1 MTMAE
6 TTRLQPHL
14 SGEPLPLRSLSRSPF
29 SADLNERDIARDLS
43 NVASQVDEI
52 VNRTFSFGPF
62 CLLPTQ
68 RLLLE
73 SGKSL
78 RLGSRA
84 LDILITLVERPGE
97 LVGKEELMA
106 RVWPNMFVEPANLTV
121 HVAALRRVLGD
132 GRAGNRYLVNIPGRG
147 YRFVASV
154 SVGEAHSPSL
164 SQTATRKDKHN
175 LPTQVTRLVG
185 RAATIRTLAVQ
196 LSEKRFLT
204 IIGAGGIGKTSV
216 ALALAEELAGD
227 YEHGV
232 WLVDLTRVSDPHGLA
247 KALATALGLEVS
259 SEDPIPSLLRSF
271 HGKQM
276 LLVFDSCEHV
286 LDAAASLAVGILRSA
301 PGTRILATSREPL
314 RAEGENSYRL
324 PTLQIPPLSSRLA
337 ASEALRFSAVEL
349 FVQRAA
355 ARLDD
360 FELVDADVPF
370 VVDLCRKLDG
380 IALAIEFAAAR
391 IDTLGVRRLSAR
403 LQDSMQLLTVGY
415 RTALPRHQTLRAML
429 DWSFDWLPEAE
440 RVVLSRLSV
449 FAGEFALEAAS
460 MVAAHG
466 NIAAPDVASHVANLV
481 TKSLVAADIG
491 GEEPLYR
498 LLETTRAYALE
509 KLHES
514 GEFDLVARH
523 HLEYVQNLT
532 KDDAR
537 QRKTPPA

>member
-1 MTMAE
+1 MSD
-6 TTRLQPHL
+6 TTRPKSQL
-14 SGEPLPLRSLSRSPF
+14 SREPYSLRSLSKSNF
-29 SADLNERDIARDLS
+29 GADLHESNIATSLS
-43 NVASQVDEI
+43 TPADQA
-52 VNRTFSFGPF
+52 NRFADRAFSFGPF

-73 SGKSL
+73 SGKPL

-84 LDILITLVERPGE
+84 FDILITVVERPGE
-97 LVGKEELMA
+97 LISKEELMA

-121 HVAALRRVLGD
+121 HIAALRRALGD
-132 GRAGNRYLVNIPGRG
+132 GRAGNRYLINIPGRG

-154 SVGEAHSPSL
+154 SVAEARSPSMFPV
-164 SQTATRKDKHN
+164 ARKEKHN

-185 RAATIRTLAVQ
+185 RTETIHMLAVQ

-204 IIGAGGIGKTSV
+204 IVGTGGIGKTSV
-216 ALALAEELAGD
+216 ALALAEELAAD

-232 WLVDLTRVSDPHGLA
+232 WLVDLASVSDPHEVA
-247 KALATALGLEVS
+247 KALAAVLDLEVS
-259 SEDPIPSLLRSF
+259 SDDPILSLFRSLS
-271 HGKQM
+271 GKQM

-286 LDAAASLAVGILRSA
+286 IDAAASLAVGILRSA
-301 PGTRILATSREPL
+301 PGVRLLATSREPL

-324 PTLQIPPLSSRLA
+324 PTLQVPPLSSRPTA
-337 ASEALRFSAVEL
+337 ADAMRFSAVEL
-349 FVQRAA
+349 FVQHAA

-360 FELVDADVPF
+360 FELLDADVPF

-380 IALAIEFAAAR
+380 IALAIELATAR
-391 IDTLGVRRLSAR
+391 IDTLGVRGLSAR
-403 LQDSMQLLTVGY
+403 LKDGMQLLTVGY
-415 RTALPRHQTLRAML
+415 RTALPRHQTLRSML
-429 DWSFDWLPEAE
+429 DWSYDWLPDAE

-460 MVAAHG
+460 IVAADSD
-466 NIAAPDVASHVANLV
+466 ITASDVAGHVASLV

-491 GEEPLYR
+491 GEEPRYR

-514 GEFDLVARH
+514 GEFDAVARR
-523 HLEYVQNLT
+523 HLEYTQNLA
-532 KDDAR
+532 KHDAK
-537 QRKTPPA
+537 QGKTPTT